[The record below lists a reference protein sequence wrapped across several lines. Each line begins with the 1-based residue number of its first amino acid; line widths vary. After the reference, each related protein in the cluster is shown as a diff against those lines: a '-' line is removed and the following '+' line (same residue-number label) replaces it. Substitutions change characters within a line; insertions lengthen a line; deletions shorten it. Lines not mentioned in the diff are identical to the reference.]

1 MLKTGDGWKE
11 TKMVEMILKVKASS
25 EEVTVFCTL

>member
-11 TKMVEMILKVKASS
+11 TKMVEMILEVKALS